1 MERLMS
7 NTDPKFS
14 TIPASLPERVGRL
27 ALFGPPPLLE
37 GEDTAAYDELLARIS
52 GAVKPADIFE
62 EIWVRDIVDLVW
74 EAFRLRRLKANLM
87 TTVAHHGLRKILEPL
102 MDWTEAHE
110 LAKAWAARDQSA
122 IKRVDK
128 LLASAGLTMDAVM
141 AQTLSSSLDDIERI
155 DRMIATA
162 EMRRN
167 AILREVDRHRTTWG
181 QELRRAAQ
189 QAEDAEFKLIEAQ
202 SDKTKTAA

>member
-1 MERLMS
+1 MS
-7 NTDPKFS
+7 NTDPKSS
-14 TIPASLPERVGRL
+14 TTPASLPEQAGRL
-27 ALFGPPPLLE
+27 ALFGPAPLFE
-37 GEDTAAYDELLARIS
+37 GEDAAAYDELLARIS

-74 EAFRLRRLKANLM
+74 EVLRLRWLKANLM
-87 TTVAHHGLRKILEPL
+87 TATAYRGLQQILKPL
-102 MDWTEAHE
+102 VGFLEE
-110 LAKAWAARDQSA
+110 EKLAKAWAARDQSA

-141 AQTLSSSLDDIERI
+141 AQTLSISLDDIERI

-167 AILREVDRHRTTWG
+167 AILHEVDRHRTTWG